1 MCLSKWRW
9 RRDGRRIW
17 SCSISKHYIGLVSSC
32 ICTIMVCVC
41 VCAMTR
47 EEAARMWR
55 MREAE
60 WESEAVARDRL
71 MAEVR

>member
-1 MCLSKWRW
+1 
-9 RRDGRRIW
+9 
-17 SCSISKHYIGLVSSC
+17 
-32 ICTIMVCVC
+32 MVCVC